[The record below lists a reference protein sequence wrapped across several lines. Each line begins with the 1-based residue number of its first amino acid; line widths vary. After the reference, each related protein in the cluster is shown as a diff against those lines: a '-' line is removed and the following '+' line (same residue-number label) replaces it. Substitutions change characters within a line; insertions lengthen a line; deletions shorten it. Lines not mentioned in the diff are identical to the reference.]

1 MGNSASSQGSSTGT
15 HEGHVGASILE
26 EQHDWPIEQAAAIPD
41 TQSLQEM
48 QNPYNPYAKI
58 RLKHGDANVNQ
69 LMEVWKLV
77 IRYKMLCCRTHCCI
91 CSVLTN

>member
-15 HEGHVGASILE
+15 HEGDVGTSILE

-48 QNPYNPYAKI
+48 QNPYNNNNN
-58 RLKHGDANVNQ
+58 NVSISQ
-69 LMEVWKLV
+69 LTLSL
-77 IRYKMLCCRTHCCI
+77 ISSI
-91 CSVLTN
+91 